1 MFTTTIATSIQ
12 YGNYKAMRHNVDRWT
27 RTIERNWALICK
39 AVGISEYEGVI
50 INWKPIRGATKGSYC
65 SSKQV
70 INMDS
75 RKFDSTHDMID
86 TLGHE
91 LTHYK
96 QYNDGVLEQ
105 DWNDNT
111 MKWECVWHG
120 KHYKQASTYNSYFN
134 RPWEVEARA
143 GGSTVVKAYS
153 QKIRTILE
161 KRKSA
166 VLTQKVPVFAQKAPK
181 EV

>member
-1 MFTTTIATSIQ
+1 MFSTTIATSIQ
-12 YGNYKAMRHNVDRWT
+12 YGNYKHMRYNIDRWT
-27 RTIERNWALICK
+27 RLIERNWALICK

-65 SSKQV
+65 STKQL

-75 RKFDSTHDMID
+75 RKFSNTHDMID

-96 QYNDGVLEQ
+96 QYNDGILEQ

-120 KHYKQASTYNSYFN
+120 EHYKQASTYNAYYT
-134 RPWEVEARA
+134 RPWEVEARK
-143 GGSTVVKAYS
+143 GGSKVVKAFT
-153 QKIRTILE
+153 QKIRAIRQKQKTLG
-161 KRKSA
+161 
-166 VLTQKVPVFAQKAPK
+166 LTPKAPVFSQKAPK